1 MWVRIIVE
9 ESRVGDD
16 ADPLQ
21 LCSPQTL
28 ASENFQIGVEL
39 LVKFRVKNWYEGQ

>member
-1 MWVRIIVE
+1 MVLWVRIIVE

-16 ADPLQ
+16 VDPSQ
-21 LCSPQTL
+21 LS
-28 ASENFQIGVEL
+28 SGKFQIGVEL